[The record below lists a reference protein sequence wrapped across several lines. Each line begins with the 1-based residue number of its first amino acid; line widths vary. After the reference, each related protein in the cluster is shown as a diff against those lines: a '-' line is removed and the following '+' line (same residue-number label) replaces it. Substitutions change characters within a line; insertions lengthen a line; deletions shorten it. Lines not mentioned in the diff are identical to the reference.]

1 MIKHLTLFLIFLLTQ
16 SILQSQ
22 VVQEWVQ
29 RFENPPNGVY
39 GIAAVKADNQG
50 NVFVS
55 GSMSSAS
62 VTDYVTIKYNSAGVQ
77 QWARIYSGLI
87 EDRVIDMALDNSG
100 NVLVTGFSENQTGT
114 FDIITIKYST
124 LGDSLWVKRYNGA
137 NDFTMDQPVA
147 MDIDGNN
154 NIYVSGYSFGSSPMN
169 YVTIKYSPDG
179 DSLWVARY
187 SSGGTDIPSDIYV
200 DEAGNVY
207 VYGEGVLILKYNPDG
222 NLLWSKTYPIEA
234 AESNKVLCG
243 DGNGNIFFAGT
254 KSTATFGDFA
264 VVKINSEG
272 DTLWT
277 RTYNGLGNSETNHDD
292 PAAITIDSNGN
303 VILTGKSYN
312 MSSYFFSTI
321 KYSANGVF
329 LWERIY
335 SNPQNSEGG
344 TDILTDNA
352 GNIYVTGGSN
362 AFTTI
367 KYNSNGDS
375 LWAMIYNG
383 PSNMFDIPSA
393 MTKDN
398 SDNIYVTGR
407 SRHSGS
413 EAYYDIATLKYSQ
426 TTTGISQE
434 NNLIDNYRLYQNY
447 PNPFNPSTK
456 IRYSIPS
463 VILPQAQGNIKVTL
477 KVYDI
482 LGNQVAALV
491 DEYKQA
497 GIYEVEFSSKGEL
510 SSGIYYYHLQAGEF
524 SQTKKLILLK

>member
-1 MIKHLTLFLIFLLTQ
+1 MEIF
-16 SILQSQ
+16 
-22 VVQEWVQ
+22 
-29 RFENPPNGVY
+29 
-39 GIAAVKADNQG
+39 
-50 NVFVS
+50 
-55 GSMSSAS
+55 
-62 VTDYVTIKYNSAGVQ
+62 
-77 QWARIYSGLI
+77 
-87 EDRVIDMALDNSG
+87 
-100 NVLVTGFSENQTGT
+100 
-114 FDIITIKYST
+114 
-124 LGDSLWVKRYNGA
+124 
-137 NDFTMDQPVA
+137 
-147 MDIDGNN
+147 
-154 NIYVSGYSFGSSPMN
+154 
-169 YVTIKYSPDG
+169 
-179 DSLWVARY
+179 
-187 SSGGTDIPSDIYV
+187 
-200 DEAGNVY
+200 
-207 VYGEGVLILKYNPDG
+207 
-222 NLLWSKTYPIEA
+222 
-234 AESNKVLCG
+234 
-243 DGNGNIFFAGT
+243 FFAGT

-277 RTYNGLGNSETNHDD
+277 RTYNGLGNGETNHDD
-292 PAAITIDSNGN
+292 PAAITIDNSGN

-335 SNPQNSEGG
+335 SNPQNVEGG
-344 TDILTDNA
+344 TDILTCNDE
-352 GNIYVTGGSN
+352 NIYVTGGSY
-362 AFTTI
+362 AFITI
-367 KYNSNGDS
+367 KYNSIGDS

-447 PNPFNPSTK
+447 PNPFNPTTK
-456 IRYSIPS
+456 IKYQIPLS
-463 VILPQAQGNIKVTL
+463 SPLLKGESEAGGFITL

-482 LGNQVAALV
+482 LGNEVAALV